1 MTRSCNATSIYAVG
15 WSTYVRTYCMYT
27 RMYVHTYVPQ
37 LLFAGHLVSHVKK
50 GPEILHLVRAFPFVS
65 LAASIQP
72 ITRTVLKVLLTIT
85 PDFEWQDRLHG
96 STSEPWW
103 VWVEDADNN
112 LMYHS
117 EYFLLQKKQVRMYV
131 CACMRAC
138 ACMCVRVHVC
148 ACVGRKVGR

>member
-1 MTRSCNATSIYAVG
+1 M
-15 WSTYVRTYCMYT
+15 
-27 RMYVHTYVPQ
+27 
-37 LLFAGHLVSHVKK
+37 LFAGHLVSHVKK
-50 GPEILHLVRAFPFVS
+50 GPEILHLVRAFPLVT

-117 EYFLLQKKQVRMYV
+117 EYFLLQKKQVRTYIMLLHLCNYCIFCLLKFWDYSIPLVMPTLSRYV
-131 CACMRAC
+131 LIM
-138 ACMCVRVHVC
+138 
-148 ACVGRKVGR
+148 